1 MNNNIKYSKNSN
13 KDGGS
18 KMNCHNIIL
27 NYIQNCE
34 KDEPIFIEDIKEYI
48 MQFYKEEEKR
58 KIFNNVKEILNR
70 LNKENI
76 IKTAYKGIYYIPKT
90 NIFGEVPLA
99 NRKIIR
105 YKYLVDKLGNIKGY
119 ITGADLFNKVGLTTQ
134 VPNIIDIVTNECKNN
149 NKYENKNLN
158 VIIRKPKI
166 EINNKNYKY
175 LQLIDLI
182 ENKDNI
188 YIEVDN
194 KDEIIYKFIQENN
207 LDFEK
212 IIKYARE
219 TNCKA
224 VIEKMVILAR

>member
-1 MNNNIKYSKNSN
+1 
-13 KDGGS
+13 
-18 KMNCHNIIL
+18 MNCHSL
-27 NYIQNCE
+27 VFCYIQNCE
-34 KDEPIFIEDIKEYI
+34 KNEPIFIEDIKEYI
-48 MQFYKEEEKR
+48 IQFYKDGEKE

-90 NIFGEVPLA
+90 NIFGEVPLP
-99 NRKIIR
+99 NNKIIQ
-105 YKYLVDKLGNIKGY
+105 YKYLTDKLGNVKGY
-119 ITGADLFNKVGLTTQ
+119 ITGANLFNKVGLTTQ

-166 EINNKNYKY
+166 EINKDNYKY

-188 YIEVDN
+188 YVEVDYM
-194 KDEIIYKFIQENN
+194 DEIIYNFIREND
-207 LDFEK
+207 LQFEK
-212 IIKYARE
+212 ILKYARE
-219 TNCKA
+219 TNSKA
-224 VIEKMVILAR
+224 VIEKMVMLAR

>member
-1 MNNNIKYSKNSN
+1 
-13 KDGGS
+13 
-18 KMNCHNIIL
+18 MNCRNIVL
-27 NYIQNCE
+27 NYIENCE
-34 KDEPIFIEDIKEYI
+34 KNEPIFIEDIKEYI
-48 MQFYKEEEKR
+48 MQFYKDDEKE

-70 LNKENI
+70 LNKENV

-99 NRKIIR
+99 NSKIIQ
-105 YKYLVDKLGNIKGY
+105 YKDLVDKFGNVKGY
-119 ITGADLFNKVGLTTQ
+119 ITGANLFNKVGLTTQ

-149 NKYENKNLN
+149 NKYANKYLN

-166 EINNKNYKY
+166 KINNENYKY

-188 YIEVDN
+188 YVEVEYI
-194 KDEIIYKFIQENN
+194 DELIYNFIQENN

-212 IIKYARE
+212 ILKYARE
-219 TNCKA
+219 TNSKT
-224 VIEKMVILAR
+224 VIEKMVMIAR

>member
-1 MNNNIKYSKNSN
+1 
-13 KDGGS
+13 
-18 KMNCHNIIL
+18 MNCHSL
-27 NYIQNCE
+27 VFCYIQNCE
-34 KDEPIFIEDIKEYI
+34 KNEPIFIEDIKEYI
-48 MQFYKEEEKR
+48 IQFYKDEKKE

-90 NIFGEVPLA
+90 NIFGEVPLP
-99 NRKIIR
+99 NNKIIQ
-105 YKYLVDKLGNIKGY
+105 YKYLTDKLGNVKGY
-119 ITGADLFNKVGLTTQ
+119 ITGANLFNKVGLTTQ

-166 EINNKNYKY
+166 EINKDNYKY

-188 YIEVDN
+188 YVEVDYM
-194 KDEIIYKFIQENN
+194 DEIIYNFIREND
-207 LDFEK
+207 LQFEK
-212 IIKYARE
+212 ILKYARE
-219 TNCKA
+219 TNSKA
-224 VIEKMVILAR
+224 VIEKMVMLAR

>member
-1 MNNNIKYSKNSN
+1 
-13 KDGGS
+13 
-18 KMNCHNIIL
+18 MNCHNIIL

-34 KDEPIFIEDIKEYI
+34 KNETIFIDDIKEYV
-48 MQFYKEEEKR
+48 MQFYKKEEKE

-70 LNKENI
+70 LNKANI

-99 NRKIIR
+99 NSKIIQ
-105 YKYLVDKLGNIKGY
+105 YKYLVDKFGNVKGY
-119 ITGADLFNKVGLTTQ
+119 ITGAKLFNNVGLTTQ
-134 VPNIIDIVTNECKNN
+134 VPNVIDIVTNECKNN
-149 NKYENKNLN
+149 NKYENKYLN

-166 EINNKNYKY
+166 EINNENYKY

-188 YIEVDN
+188 YIEVDSM
-194 KDEIIYKFIQENN
+194 DEILYNFIQENS

-212 IIKYARE
+212 IIKYARQ
-219 TNCKA
+219 TNSKA